1 VLLLLL
7 NLLLHWHSAARRR
20 GSGGELTMWMSNTL
34 LALLVFGLVFS
45 ASIVAM
51 GLWSFHIQRYR
62 HLRADYVLSAMFI
75 SGGGLVFG
83 LCLWKLIVV
92 VEALT
97 NG

>member
-1 VLLLLL
+1 
-7 NLLLHWHSAARRR
+7 
-20 GSGGELTMWMSNTL
+20 MWMSNTL

-62 HLRADYVLSAMFI
+62 HLRADYFLSAVFI
-75 SGGGLVFG
+75 SGGGLFFG

-92 VEALT
+92 VKALT
-97 NG
+97 ND